1 MSKTKTKIKELNKKL
16 SKKDK
21 NYKKARK
28 QLEREKEKYMK
39 NKSVRA
45 GMKKYPP
52 IMNIEDFFYSLKRHE
67 RDIRDKVFTTVRFVE
82 YEKSMYT
89 NIYDIRVQKDYYRF
103 SKYGFDKVEIFLGID
118 ESEFNKKLL
127 MVGYYRIEK
136 LTELDKMRFPSA
148 KMKLIIPYLNF
159 IKTLQ
164 LYYEHQYQ
172 IGYLSYP
179 KTDYLLLNIFYSV
192 AIKITSKDSNLY
204 LTSDKEVTLTITSE
218 IYRALFGEKSS
229 FNNAPNN
236 FMEIF
241 NQGKITSCF
250 NEFFE
255 EHISHEKEKQKEKK
269 HDKKRSKKEV
279 KETSKKTR

>member
-136 LTELDKMRFPSA
+136 LTELDKMRFPTA
-148 KMKLIIPYLNF
+148 KMKLVIPYLNF

>member
-21 NYKKARK
+21 KYKKARK

-136 LTELDKMRFPSA
+136 LTELDKMRFPTA
-148 KMKLIIPYLNF
+148 KMKLVTPYLNF

-255 EHISHEKEKQKEKK
+255 EHISHEKEKQKEEK

>member
-1 MSKTKTKIKELNKKL
+1 MSKTKNKIKELNKKL

-28 QLEREKEKYMK
+28 QLEREREKYMK

-255 EHISHEKEKQKEKK
+255 EHISHEKEKQKEEK

>member
-179 KTDYLLLNIFYSV
+179 KTDYLILNIFYSV

-255 EHISHEKEKQKEKK
+255 EHISHEKEKQKEEK

>member
-255 EHISHEKEKQKEKK
+255 EHISHEKEKQKEEK

>member
-28 QLEREKEKYMK
+28 QLEREREKYMK

-204 LTSDKEVTLTITSE
+204 LTSEKEVTLTITSE
-218 IYRALFGEKSS
+218 IYRALFGEKAS

-255 EHISHEKEKQKEKK
+255 EHISHEKEKQKEEK

>member
-1 MSKTKTKIKELNKKL
+1 MSKTKNKIKELNKKL

-255 EHISHEKEKQKEKK
+255 EYISHEKEKQKEEK

>member
-136 LTELDKMRFPSA
+136 LTELDKMRFPTA
-148 KMKLIIPYLNF
+148 KMKLVIPYLNF

-164 LYYEHQYQ
+164 LYYEHEYQ

-192 AIKITSKDSNLY
+192 AIKISSKENNLY

-255 EHISHEKEKQKEKK
+255 EHIFHEKEKQKEEK

>member
-255 EHISHEKEKQKEKK
+255 EHISHEKEKQKEEK
-269 HDKKRSKKEV
+269 HDKKRSKKEA
-279 KETSKKTR
+279 KKTSKKTR

>member
-21 NYKKARK
+21 KYKKARK

-255 EHISHEKEKQKEKK
+255 EHISHEKEKQKEEK
-269 HDKKRSKKEV
+269 
-279 KETSKKTR
+279 

>member
-269 HDKKRSKKEV
+269 HDKKRSKKEA
-279 KETSKKTR
+279 KKTSKKTR

>member
-255 EHISHEKEKQKEKK
+255 EHISHEKEKQKEEK

-279 KETSKKTR
+279 KETS

>member
-1 MSKTKTKIKELNKKL
+1 MSKTKNKIKELNKKL

-255 EHISHEKEKQKEKK
+255 EHISHEKEKQKEEK

>member
-1 MSKTKTKIKELNKKL
+1 MSKTKNKIKELNKKL

-204 LTSDKEVTLTITSE
+204 LE
-218 IYRALFGEKSS
+218 ISAKIDEEKSVTYKVPIK
-229 FNNAPNN
+229 FNN
-236 FMEIF
+236 
-241 NQGKITSCF
+241 C
-250 NEFFE
+250 
-255 EHISHEKEKQKEKK
+255 
-269 HDKKRSKKEV
+269 
-279 KETSKKTR
+279 

>member
-1 MSKTKTKIKELNKKL
+1 MSKTKNKIKELNKKL

-241 NQGKITSCF
+241 NQGKVTSCF

-255 EHISHEKEKQKEKK
+255 EHISHEKEKQKEEK